1 MFNLIIDFNNLLMR
15 SISTP
20 GMTFYNSNFENEDD
34 LNDIV
39 KKLTIDLCYNIR
51 LFSPNKVI
59 ILCDS
64 PNAWRKDI
72 LPEGEKGYK
81 ANRIKDDS
89 KNWNNLWKKI
99 NKFKEHLSS
108 IGFILSEVNRS
119 EADDLAALWKDKLF
133 KKNNESIMFISSDK
147 DWKQLIDFD
156 KNTKSFVSIF
166 NPTVNNKGRKKLFL
180 TNDFYNYLNEENDLN
195 DVNIVDALFNMTN
208 NVSKNIIKNA
218 ISNDKK
224 IDIEIVNPFDVII
237 HKIFEGDSGDNVPAF
252 YEYYKTTKRGTNIAK
267 VTPKQVEKLIENLHI
282 NNMEDLNMAGKY
294 LVITLEKLM
303 KVDIPVDSEDRL
315 KRQKIL
321 VELNT
326 DLFPN
331 NIISEFNAKFSE
343 LYEKIMPKNLNNIK
357 WTDVLNDTEFFDKN
371 KLYKPIENK
380 VFSDLGGDFNKYFTG
395 LF

>member
-108 IGFILSEVNRS
+108 IGFVVSEVNRS

-294 LVITLEKLM
+294 LVITLEKIM